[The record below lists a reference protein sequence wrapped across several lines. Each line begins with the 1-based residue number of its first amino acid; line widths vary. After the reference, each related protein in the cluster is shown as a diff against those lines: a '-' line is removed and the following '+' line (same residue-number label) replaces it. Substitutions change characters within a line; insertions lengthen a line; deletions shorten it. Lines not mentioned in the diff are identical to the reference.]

1 MSPGEEEGGEEG
13 NEVKPDQPRLVKRP
27 VNLSLLLVKTN
38 NTEDKNASVGIVTL
52 EGGNKIKSEVFY
64 VGR

>member
-13 NEVKPDQPRLVKRP
+13 NELEPDQPLLVKRP
-27 VNLSLLLVKTN
+27 VNLSFLSVKTN

-52 EGGNKIKSEVFY
+52 EGGNKIKSEVF
-64 VGR
+64 